1 MKDENKDGEV
11 DLKDE
16 EVDLEEIYF
25 DQFYGFT
32 SH

>member
-1 MKDENKDGEV
+1 MKDENKDE
-11 DLKDE
+11 DKDE

-25 DQFYGFT
+25 DQFHGFT